1 MNCSRVI
8 LIFIN
13 QIFSKYM
20 KASRIISIIVL
31 CTAFSMLTGLPDS
44 KPSFHSRTY
53 SQTSSKVNL
62 PSSANYLATLNPTP
76 LS

>member
-31 CTAFSMLTGLPDS
+31 CTAFSMLTAYRILSPLFIPEPILKPLPKS
-44 KPSFHSRTY
+44 IFHPPRII
-53 SQTSSKVNL
+53 
-62 PSSANYLATLNPTP
+62 
-76 LS
+76 